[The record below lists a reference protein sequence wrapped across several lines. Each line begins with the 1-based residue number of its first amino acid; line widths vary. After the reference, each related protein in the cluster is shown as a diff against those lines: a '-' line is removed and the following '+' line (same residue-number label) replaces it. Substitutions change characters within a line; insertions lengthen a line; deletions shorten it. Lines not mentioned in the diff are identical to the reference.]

1 MTEQKTTNVVP
12 FGKYK
17 GQPIEVLAQDRP
29 YLDWLTAQ
37 DWFRERYSGIY
48 TLIVNNFTEPA
59 ETPDHNALQ
68 VLFLEDAFCAQ
79 FVTVLEP
86 QWLSESLRQIRDRN
100 NDARRGI
107 LDRLN
112 QTWTPKTEKT
122 KLAADLV
129 KPLHVDWTVKF
140 ERQFEQHGCD
150 VILNGLLRT
159 TDRSGGYF
167 LYNSIIEIK
176 PTVSDDYPAI
186 LRQMHTMRRVVGG
199 GRLILFT
206 ERYAG
211 VGATEAQFI
220 KTFATSGIKVIF
232 RRDVEAAP
240 LAELSGCVRLP
251 SSSEIEATGEV
262 SPTGRSP

>member
-112 QTWTPKTEKT
+112 QTWTPETEKT

-129 KPLHVDWTVKF
+129 KP
-140 ERQFEQHGCD
+140 
-150 VILNGLLRT
+150 
-159 TDRSGGYF
+159 
-167 LYNSIIEIK
+167 
-176 PTVSDDYPAI
+176 
-186 LRQMHTMRRVVGG
+186 
-199 GRLILFT
+199 
-206 ERYAG
+206 
-211 VGATEAQFI
+211 
-220 KTFATSGIKVIF
+220 
-232 RRDVEAAP
+232 
-240 LAELSGCVRLP
+240 
-251 SSSEIEATGEV
+251 
-262 SPTGRSP
+262 